1 MDSSDDDGRRAER
14 GRRPAHDNMKSCATH
29 LDRAKAS
36 RLTEPSPGVHQRGVT
51 AGVMTGIGS
60 LGMGQR

>member
-36 RLTEPSPGVHQRGVT
+36 HQVSTRLRCLALMRYLCLLRARASCR
-51 AGVMTGIGS
+51 
-60 LGMGQR
+60 